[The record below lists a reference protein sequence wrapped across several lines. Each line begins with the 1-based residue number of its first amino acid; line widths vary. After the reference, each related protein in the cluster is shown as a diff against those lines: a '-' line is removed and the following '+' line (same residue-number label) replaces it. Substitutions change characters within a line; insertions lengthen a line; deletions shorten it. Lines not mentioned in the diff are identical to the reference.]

1 MALPLVGIGGRLK
14 RAGLDVHAVEGWR
27 DSSGPGPFTPGGT
40 VFHHTASAR
49 TGGNVPSLGLV
60 VQGTSEVSG
69 PLCNILIGRNGRVI
83 LVAAGRSNHAG
94 FGGPLRGIPKDSAN
108 MHTIGVEVENDGRGE
123 PWTRELLRAVDT
135 TFTVLLDFVG
145 QGPGRHFGHKEWAPD
160 RKIDPAG
167 VGMDADRRRVREML
181 GS

>member
-1 MALPLVGIGGRLK
+1 
-14 RAGLDVHAVEGWR
+14 
-27 DSSGPGPFTPGGT
+27 
-40 VFHHTASAR
+40 
-49 TGGNVPSLGLV
+49 LGLV
-60 VQGTSEVSG
+60 VQGTSEVAG

-83 LVAAGRSNHAG
+83 LIAAGRSNHAG
-94 FGGPLRGIPKDSAN
+94 LGGPLRGIPKDSAN
-108 MHTIGVEVENDGRGE
+108 MHTIGVEVENDGIGE
-123 PWTRELLRAVDT
+123 AWTRELLRAVDT

-145 QGPGRHFGHKEWAPD
+145 QGPVRHFGHKEWAPH